1 MRQEE
6 AMRKVIEFMN
16 RGMRGYGLRPDQ
28 ITGKTFAVVK
38 LTNGADTI
46 APISNYYKPIELLIW
61 IDGFIGR
68 GEFNWIEK
76 TDNGKL
82 VAAE

>member
-1 MRQEE
+1 MRQKE

-16 RGMRGYGLRPDQ
+16 CGMRGYGLKPDQ

-38 LTNGADTI
+38 ITNEADTI
-46 APISNYYKPIELLIW
+46 APISRYYKPTELLIW

-68 GEFNWIEK
+68 GEFNRIEK
-76 TDNGKL
+76 NG
-82 VAAE
+82 